1 MGAKLSSEHT
11 YLGWFT
17 TSLKAHA
24 KYFFNRGPGMRN
36 IHVFVEDLGNAIE
49 DVLTINV
56 KDTKL
61 GEVTEDVK

>member
-1 MGAKLSSEHT
+1 
-11 YLGWFT
+11 
-17 TSLKAHA
+17 
-24 KYFFNRGPGMRN
+24 MRN